1 MGFEEKVLKSKEL
14 GAMVEFLTI
23 QSSEQTEEEVRYKD
37 INRKQIRFDLGDLAT
52 MLKIGKLIKPY
63 GLKQYLVNVLSGSKF
78 SFLRILAEKKLAKRG
93 VSFLRSLYLKH
104 PEKFASVNFSSN
116 KKTRM
121 LIINGIMIIS
131 EKVNQKTI
139 SLKDDKDD
147 FLSELESF
155 RTKFKEEEAK
165 LKRQEALV
173 KELTSED
180 AGKDLIGVGA

>member
-1 MGFEEKVLKSKEL
+1 MGFEEKVLKSQEL
-14 GAMVEFLTI
+14 GVMVEFLTI

-52 MLKIGKLIKPY
+52 MLKIGNLIKPH

-93 VSFLRSLYLKH
+93 ISFLRSLYLKH
-104 PEKFASVNFSSN
+104 PEKFASVSFSSN

-155 RTKFKEEEAK
+155 RTKFKKEEAK
-165 LKRQEALV
+165 LRRQEALV

-180 AGKDLIGVGA
+180 ESKDLIGA